1 MFQAVPSLA
10 REQIFQ
16 IYHSLIGQNIGEA
29 TASTPLGCYIN
40 PIKACGFA
48 PYNPHKGSD
57 LSPLNPTAG
66 MTLPGPSDKGF
77 QPPSPPGRE

>member
-1 MFQAVPSLA
+1 LA
-10 REQIFQ
+10 KPPHPLRWDAIF
-16 IYHSLIGQNIGEA
+16 
-29 TASTPLGCYIN
+29 N

-48 PYNPHKGSD
+48 PYNPHKGSV

-66 MTLPGPSDKGF
+66 MTLPGPSDKDF